1 MFASTLLQPVT
12 RQYIYDQLLSQYR
25 LQNARNTSE
34 SRQNRSCS
42 GRENIEH
49 DKLFEEVFDW
59 FIYLELTLAMSALL
73 TTPSLGSWSDR
84 IGRKVA
90 FLVPSFG
97 AILQAAVY
105 AVVFNFKLEFRLL
118 FIGNFLCGIAGY
130 TTAFNAACLAYV
142 SDITSKS
149 QRTSRVAVMNTAFGV
164 GTGLAGFISIYL
176 LEFDSH
182 LNSIWVILA
191 LKLGIAVYVLS
202 FLKETISRNTSQPF
216 QCKNLFNMFGM
227 FGLELAGMSAGG
239 GWSLMHSHSRC
250 LRLLSQGRTSSS
262 SIMLFHGQCAS
273 HILKLDIWLQHWV
286 STTSQASPEYTLC
299 NCFPSSLITG
309 SYWLDSCLLLVV
321 CWWQHLQSL
330 HSYSS
335 SVSADNAPGRRGKD
349 SHERV
354 GMLAGNVCFDP

>member
-1 MFASTLLQPVT
+1 MLCNSLSVEHLAFFSMFASTLLQPVT
-12 RQYIYDQLLSQYR
+12 RHYIYDQLLSQYR

-42 GRENIEH
+42 GREDIEH
-49 DKLFEEVFDW
+49 DQLFEEVFEW

-73 TTPSLGSWSDR
+73 TTPLLGSWSDR

-202 FLKETISRNTSQPF
+202 FLKETISRNTRRPF
-216 QCKNLFNMFGM
+216 QCKNLFNMFGV
-227 FGLELAGMSAGG
+227 FVLEPGNERRWRLVAYAFAFAMSEIVISGTNKFFQYYAFSWPMCFSHSKVGYLAAALSLDYVSSLAGIYALQLLPKFTNNWIILTGFLSYAGG
-239 GWSLMHSHSRC
+239 LLMAAFAKSSLMFF
-250 LRLLSQGRTSSS
+250 LG
-262 SIMLFHGQCAS
+262 
-273 HILKLDIWLQHWV
+273 
-286 STTSQASPEYTLC
+286 E
-299 NCFPSSLITG
+299 
-309 SYWLDSCLLLVV
+309 
-321 CWWQHLQSL
+321 CW
-330 HSYSS
+330 
-335 SVSADNAPGRRGKD
+335 
-349 SHERV
+349 
-354 GMLAGNVCFDP
+354 